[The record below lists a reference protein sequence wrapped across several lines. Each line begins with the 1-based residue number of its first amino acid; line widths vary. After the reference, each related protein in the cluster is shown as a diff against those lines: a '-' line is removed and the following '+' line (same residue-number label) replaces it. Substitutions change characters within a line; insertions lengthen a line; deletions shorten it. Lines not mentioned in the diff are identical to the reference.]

1 MTRLLPLFA
10 AGCAIAAATPL
21 FAADTAA
28 PVAAPK
34 SVTAKKATPAFPDV
48 DIPFKKFVLPNGLTL
63 IVHEDH
69 KAPVVAVN
77 TYYHVGSKNER
88 PGRTG
93 FAHLFEHL
101 MFNGSEHFNEDY
113 FRALEP
119 YGATKLNGTTWFD
132 RTNYF
137 QNVPVPLLER
147 TLWLESDRM
156 GHLLGAID
164 QGKLDEQ
171 RGVVQNEKRQGEN
184 QPYGKVDDHIAAMTY
199 PAGHPYS
206 WTTIGSME
214 DLNAASLEDVKTW
227 FRTWYGAA
235 NVTLV
240 IAGDVKTADAKA
252 LVEKY
257 YGNIPGG
264 PVLQHEQRW
273 IAKMSG
279 ERRGTL
285 QDRVPQTR
293 IIKTWNVPGFGTR
306 EEAMLD
312 IAADVL
318 GGGKNSRLYKRLVYR
333 DQTATA
339 VSASVEGFELGGQF
353 TISADVKSGIEP
365 AVVEKA
371 MDEELARLLREGPGA
386 KELEMQKV
394 SGYAGFVRAAER
406 IDGFAGK
413 SKILAEGAVYA
424 GSADHYRQELAWLR
438 DATAAEV
445 QSAAR
450 DWLSDGV
457 YVLTVNPVPE
467 YKVAETEVDR
477 SKLPDTG
484 TPPSLKLPPMQ
495 RATLSNGLRLAL
507 VERHET
513 PIVQLRLMFSG
524 GTATDASAKPGTT
537 GLMMSMLQEG
547 TKTRSSPEI
556 AEQLELLGA
565 NLALSAVGDTATVG
579 LSALSGRLA
588 ASLDLFTDVLVN
600 PTFPSGELS
609 RLKQRAIAGI
619 RQNKASPSGIMGRL
633 MPSIVYGAAHPYALA
648 SRADEADIDALTP
661 ESLREHY
668 GRWLRPDLGT
678 LLIVGDTTLD
688 RIVPMLEQRLA
699 GWKAP
704 ADAAPRV
711 ALPDVAPAAKPHVY
725 LVNRTGAE
733 QSMIVAAHPSVKRS
747 DPDFIALSAAETVLG
762 GTFLARINM
771 NLREDKHWAYG
782 AQTQLRESKGPG
794 LFRVVSQVQSDKT
807 AESLAEVRRELD
819 EFVTT
824 RPPTGK
830 EVADARNSMTLTLP
844 GSNETVSEV
853 AGSYA
858 DILIFGLPESY
869 YNDYVGAVQAL
880 TQERF
885 AQAAKQLVNPGAV
898 QWIVV
903 GDLAKVEAKVRAL
916 NLGEVTVLDVDGKT
930 LR

>member
-1 MTRLLPLFA
+1 MSRFAPLLA
-10 AGCAIAAATPL
+10 AGLVFAVAAPTIAAES
-21 FAADTAA
+21 AAAPA
-28 PVAAPK
+28 PVA
-34 SVTAKKATPAFPDV
+34 KATPAFPDV
-48 DIPFKKFVLPNGLTL
+48 NIPYQKFVLPNGLTL

-101 MFNGSEHFNEDY
+101 MFNGSEHFNDDY

-119 YGATKLNGTTWFD
+119 FGATKLNGTTWFD

-137 QNVPVPLLER
+137 QNVPVSLLDR

-184 QPYGKVDDHIAAMTY
+184 QPYGKVDDHISAMTY
-199 PAGHPYS
+199 PPGHPYS
-206 WTTIGSME
+206 WSTIGSME
-214 DLNAASLEDVKTW
+214 DLNAASLDDVKEW
-227 FRTWYGAA
+227 FRTWYGAG

-240 IAGDVKTADAKA
+240 IAGDVKAADAKA

-257 YGNIPGG
+257 YGDIPGG

-279 ERRGTL
+279 ERRGSL
-285 QDRVPQTR
+285 EDRVPQTR
-293 IIKTWNVPGFGTR
+293 LIKTWNIPGFATR
-306 EEAMLD
+306 EASLLD
-312 IAADVL
+312 IAAGVL
-318 GGGKNSRLYKRLVYR
+318 GGGKNSRLYKRLVYK

-339 VSASVEGFELGGQF
+339 VSAGVQPFELGGQF
-353 TISADVKSGIEP
+353 VISADVKPGVDV
-365 AVVEKA
+365 AAVEKA
-371 MDEELARLLREGPGA
+371 MDEELSRLLREGPAA

-413 SKILAEGAVYA
+413 SKILAEGEVYA
-424 GSADHYRQELAWLR
+424 GSADQYRKELAWLR
-438 DATAAEV
+438 DATAGDV
-445 QSAAR
+445 QSVAKA
-450 DWLSDGV
+450 WLSDGV
-457 YVLTVNPVPE
+457 YVLTVNPVPD
-467 YKVAETEVDR
+467 YKVAATGVDR
-477 SKLPDTG
+477 SKVPDSG
-484 TPPSLKLPPMQ
+484 KAPSLKLPPMQ
-495 RATLSNGLRLAL
+495 RATLSNGLKVAL

-513 PIVQLRLMFSG
+513 PIVQLRLMFAG
-524 GTATDASAKPGTT
+524 GTVADASARAGTT
-537 GLMMSMLQEG
+537 ALMMSMLQEG
-547 TKTRSSPEI
+547 TKTRSSPQI

-565 NLALSAVGDTATVG
+565 NLGLSAGGDTSTVG
-579 LSALSGRLA
+579 LSALSGKLA
-588 ASLDLFTDVLVN
+588 ASLDLFGDVLVN
-600 PTFPSGELS
+600 PTFPDTELA
-609 RLKQRAIAGI
+609 RLKQRTIAGI
-619 RQNKASPSGIMGRL
+619 RQSKASPNGIVGRL
-633 MPSIVYGAAHPYALA
+633 MPSLVYGASHPYAIA
-648 SRADEADIDALTP
+648 SRADEADINALTP
-661 ESLREHY
+661 ESLRDQY
-668 GRWLRPDLGT
+668 RRWLRPDLGT
-678 LLIVGDTTLD
+678 LLVVGDTTLAQ
-688 RIVPMLEQRLA
+688 ILPMLEQRLA

-704 ADAAPRV
+704 AAAAPSAQV
-711 ALPDVAPAAKPHVY
+711 PDVTRAAKPHVY

-733 QSMIVAAHPSVKRS
+733 QSMIVAAHPSVKRA
-747 DPDFIALSAAETVLG
+747 DPDFISLRAAETVLG

-782 AQTQLRESKGPG
+782 AQSQLRESKGPG
-794 LFRVVSQVQSDKT
+794 FFLVASQVQTDKT

-819 EFVTT
+819 EFITT
-824 RPPTGK
+824 RPPTDK
-830 EVADARNSMTLTLP
+830 EVVDAKNSLTLTLP

-858 DILIFGLPESY
+858 NILTFGLPENY
-869 YNDYVGAVQAL
+869 YNDFVGAVQGL
-880 TQERF
+880 TSAQF
-885 AQAAKQLVNPGAV
+885 AQAAKKLVDPKAIN
-898 QWIVV
+898 WIVV
-903 GDLAKVEAKVRAL
+903 GDLEKVEAKVRAL